1 MSSVLRSL
9 TDGFRWWMIPA
20 LLLLL
25 GGILGLGAIPMQAQ
39 TRMAFFGNDQ

>member
-1 MSSVLRSL
+1 MPSVLRSL

-25 GGILGLGAIPMQAQ
+25 GGLLGLGLLA
-39 TRMAFFGNDQ
+39 